1 MPIEM
6 LQSSSNSYA
15 SPSSL
20 SKSQQANQQRKER
33 SCKGK
38 RYLEMLNENKL
49 TNKRS
54 KNALTSSIC
63 GSNGDEM
70 NGISTSASKNV
81 SSNNSTGGS
90 KWVSGNFD
98 LEEHIA
104 ALPQLGD
111 NHLISVLDQTTKSG
125 LKSAGDHPASA
136 YPPEASNVLLNNNE
150 HNLKKDSARDG
161 KQLTD
166 PDYMDTGRQPNENVN
181 ENRQVDSQLSNSSTD
196 LAEKIV
202 ERLNINSQSLECD
215 GLVALAEVALSQ
227 HRHISSPSCT

>member
-6 LQSSSNSYA
+6 LQSTNSYA
-15 SPSSL
+15 SSSSL
-20 SKSQQANQQRKER
+20 SKSQQQNQQRKER

-54 KNALTSSIC
+54 KSTLTSSIC

-70 NGISTSASKNV
+70 NGISTSSNKNAN
-81 SSNNSTGGS
+81 SSSGGS

-111 NHLISVLDQTTKSG
+111 NHLISVLDQSTKSG
-125 LKSAGDHPASA
+125 LKSAGDQQTSGCSA
-136 YPPEASNVLLNNNE
+136 EAGNVLLNNNE

-161 KQLTD
+161 KLD
-166 PDYMDTGRQPNENVN
+166 ADYTAKQPNENVN

-202 ERLNINSQSLECD
+202 ERLNITSQSLECD

>member
-1 MPIEM
+1 M
-6 LQSSSNSYA
+6 LQSSSNSYT
-15 SPSSL
+15 SSSSL
-20 SKSQQANQQRKER
+20 SKSQQNQQRKER

-54 KNALTSSIC
+54 KNTPTSI
-63 GSNGDEM
+63 GNGDDL
-70 NGISTSASKNV
+70 NGTSKPAN
-81 SSNNSTGGS
+81 SSSSSGGS

-111 NHLISVLDQTTKSG
+111 NHLISVLDPATKSS
-125 LKSAGDHPASA
+125 LKSSDPQQAT
-136 YPPEASNVLLNNNE
+136 YPTEASNNVLLNNNE
-150 HNLKKDSARDG
+150 HNLKRDSIRGETKLDAVTAAADYLDG
-161 KQLTD
+161 K
-166 PDYMDTGRQPNENVN
+166 QPNENVN

-202 ERLNINSQSLECD
+202 ERLNITSQSLECD

>member
-1 MPIEM
+1 M

-15 SPSSL
+15 SSTSL
-20 SKSQQANQQRKER
+20 SKSQQSQQRKER

-54 KNALTSSIC
+54 KNTLTSSIC

-70 NGISTSASKNV
+70 NGISTSAKPANA
-81 SSNNSTGGS
+81 NNSSGGS

-125 LKSAGDHPASA
+125 LKSSGDQQTPSA
-136 YPPEASNVLLNNNE
+136 YPAEAAGNVLLTNNE
-150 HNLKKDSARDG
+150 HNLKKDAARDG
-161 KQLTD
+161 KL
-166 PDYMDTGRQPNENVN
+166 PDADYLDTAKQPNENVN
-181 ENRQVDSQLSNSSTD
+181 ENRQVDSQLSNSSSD

-202 ERLNINSQSLECD
+202 ERLNITSQSLECD

>member
-1 MPIEM
+1 M
-6 LQSSSNSYA
+6 LQSSSNSFA
-15 SPSSL
+15 SSLSL
-20 SKSQQANQQRKER
+20 SKSQQSQQRKER

-54 KNALTSSIC
+54 KNTPTSSIC

-70 NGISTSASKNV
+70 NGTSNKPVNSG
-81 SSNNSTGGS
+81 SSSGGS

-125 LKSAGDHPASA
+125 LKTSSSDQQSSS
-136 YPPEASNVLLNNNE
+136 YPTEASNNVLLNNNE
-150 HNLKKDSARDG
+150 HNLKKDSSIGRDG
-161 KQLTD
+161 KLD
-166 PDYMDTGRQPNENVN
+166 AVDYLNAGKQPNENVN

-202 ERLNINSQSLECD
+202 ERLNITSQSLECD